1 MKSNRARLAF
11 FLASLG
17 ALFLLT
23 ALGAPVSAPGRD
35 TASKALSIFADVF
48 TLTKSNYV
56 EPVDTSELLNG
67 AYDGM
72 TDAVDPYT
80 SYVAPNK
87 VAEYRKFRASPGVDP
102 GLVLERRG
110 GYAYVVAPVPGLAA
124 DRAGVKAGDFLLK
137 VGGQSTRH
145 MPLWEVES
153 RLAGPP
159 GSKVE
164 LTVSRNGDLQPSIAL
179 MREAAAPTP
188 VSMEWKK
195 DVAVVKIPY
204 FAAGTADAV
213 RKELEQADHRGASG
227 VILDLRDDPGGSEQE
242 AVRTASLFVSKGPL
256 ARLVGRRGPNQTFEA
271 SGETSWTGK
280 AAVLVNDGTAGAPE
294 ILAGALHDRLG
305 IKLVGQTT
313 AGRAIVQ
320 KFVAAPSGGGVEIT
334 ISRFETPDGHALD
347 GKGLKP
353 DERVDIFPE
362 DTASGADPI
371 LERGLDLIRGTDST
385 RQAA

>member
-11 FLASLG
+11 VLASLA

-23 ALGAPVSAPGRD
+23 ALGAPVSAPGHD

-56 EPVDTSELLNG
+56 EAVDTRELLNG

-80 SYVAPNK
+80 SYIAPEQL
-87 VAEYRKFRASPGVDP
+87 AEYRKFRASHDVDP

-110 GYAYVVAPVPGLAA
+110 GYSYVVAPVPGLAA
-124 DRAGVKAGDFLLK
+124 DRAGVKTGDFLLK

-164 LTVSRNGDLQPSIAL
+164 LVLSRNGDLKPAVTMTLQAGT
-179 MREAAAPTP
+179 PTP
-188 VSMEWKK
+188 VSVEWKN
-195 DVAVVKIPY
+195 DVAVVRVPY
-204 FAAGTADAV
+204 FAAGTSEMV
-213 RKELEQADHRGASG
+213 RQDLDEARRRGASG

-242 AVRTASLFVSKGPL
+242 AVRTASLFVPSGPV
-256 ARLVGRRGPNQTFEA
+256 ARLSGRHGPSQTFEA
-271 SGETSWTGK
+271 SGPTSWTGK
-280 AAVLVNDGTAGAPE
+280 AVILVDDGTAGAPE
-294 ILAGALHDRLG
+294 IVAGALHDRLG
-305 IKLVGQTT
+305 VKLVGETT

-320 KFVAAPSGGGVEIT
+320 KFVPTPSGGGVEIT
-334 ISRFETPDGHALD
+334 VSRFETPDGHGLD

-353 DERVDIFPE
+353 DERVDVFPE

-371 LERGLDLIRGTDST
+371 LERGLELIRGTDST